1 MAHGYSTRRYRLP
14 ITPENYPR
22 EEDRLKSFFGW
33 PLSDV
38 NPEPLARSG
47 LVYTGEGALVQ
58 CCHCGI
64 KHHWG
69 PRDNPLDACKRHSLS
84 CPFNGTRPPL
94 QVTHKDEKFYQSD
107 LKIHEVLPPIQIS
120 VSPSSSDNS
129 HVQVSTPFSSPP
141 ESSPI
146 QESTAG
152 TTYNIVS
159 IIKCSSSYISL
170 LGIKHC
176 PMFTPALYRNI

>member
-58 CCHCGI
+58 CCHCGV
-64 KHHWG
+64 KHHWS

-84 CPFNGTRPPL
+84 CPFNGTRSPL
-94 QVTHKDEKFYQSD
+94 QVTHKDEKFYYQSD
-107 LKIHEVLPPIQIS
+107 LKIHEVPPPIQIA
-120 VSPSSSDNS
+120 VSSNSSDNQS
-129 HVQVSTPFSSPP
+129 HVQPVQVSTPSSLPP

-159 IIKCSSSYISL
+159 IIKCSY
-170 LGIKHC
+170 
-176 PMFTPALYRNI
+176 M

>member
-22 EEDRLKSFFGW
+22 KEDRLKSFFGW

-38 NPEPLARSG
+38 NPEPLARTG

-58 CCHCGI
+58 CCHCGV
-64 KHHWG
+64 KHHWSS
-69 PRDNPLDACKRHSLS
+69 RDDPLDACKRHSFS

-94 QVTHKDEKFYQSD
+94 QATHDDEQFYQSD
-107 LKIHEVLPPIQIS
+107 QKIHKVRPPIQIS
-120 VSPSSSDNS
+120 VSPSSSDNQS
-129 HVQVSTPFSSPP
+129 HVQPVQVSTPSSSPP

-146 QESTAG
+146 QESTAN

-159 IIKCSSSYISL
+159 IIKCSYMLSYISL
-170 LGIKHC
+170 LGI
-176 PMFTPALYRNI
+176 